1 MNLSYTHAPPVKI
14 PPFQRGTPLALST
27 IRDYPRIAAVKN
39 KTARW
44 RKIGDGT
51 VKRLIIAALT
61 LAWILVAANPAF
73 SAATLTGLKKL
84 EGITVTEHDGGI
96 DTVFKFAEE
105 YKGEFTPSFYQK
117 SIQIDLPNAYTSPSK
132 REFRAGAGSAIN
144 AMAAQV
150 SANKVRTRLFVPGDP
165 RAFSSAWK
173 VRRDGSTVTLT
184 LEKNASVNAA
194 SAKVNTP
201 EKAAAKPVA
210 VEPAQSAV
218 SAKPFDKDAMEL
230 LGKME
235 KESAD
240 SPIRAVEPAPK
251 AKDEPAPAQG
261 APRKNFGFLAQPVYA
276 AEAPKAA
283 EPEKAQGKKLITY
296 EEPKAPEAP
305 SLTAM
310 AAKMMG
316 ALALVVGLVLA
327 LAWVAQKYMGKF
339 NTAFGSSGVVKVL
352 TTSSIGVKK
361 QISVVD
367 VAGEIIVLG
376 ISGDSITMLTT
387 IDNMESADRL
397 RRASNGGDK
406 GVLPKNL
413 TEYMKNMG
421 GPEKGGGLLKKI
433 AASLKAKGDK
443 GFSAIPPALMDEDN
457 PLTFAGNLKAAD
469 SEPLE
474 APFKRPNGKVETKD
488 MGPSSSREELMR
500 KVTGAIRAKNGNLGI
515 A

>member
-1 MNLSYTHAPPVKI
+1 M
-14 PPFQRGTPLALST
+14 
-27 IRDYPRIAAVKN
+27 
-39 KTARW
+39 
-44 RKIGDGT
+44 
-51 VKRLIIAALT
+51 KRLIIAALT

-73 SAATLTGLKKL
+73 SAANLTGLKKL
-84 EGITVTEHDGGI
+84 EGITVTENDGGI

-117 SIQIDLPNAYTSPSK
+117 SIQIDLPNAYTSPAK
-132 REFRAGAGSAIN
+132 REFRAGGGSAIN

-173 VRRDGSTVTLT
+173 VKRDGATVTLT
-184 LEKNASVNAA
+184 LEKKASVSAA
-194 SAKVNTP
+194 SAKDSSP
-201 EKAAAKPVA
+201 EKAAAKPA
-210 VEPAQSAV
+210 PVEPAQSAV
-218 SAKPFDKDAMEL
+218 SAKPLDKDAMEL

-240 SPIRAVEPAPK
+240 SPIKAVEQAPK
-251 AKDEPAPAQG
+251 AKPEPAPAQD
-261 APRKNFGFLAQPVYA
+261 APKQSFGFLAQPAYA
-276 AEAPKAA
+276 AEAPKNVEPPKAA
-283 EPEKAQGKKLITY
+283 EPEKAPSKKLITY

-397 RRASNGGDK
+397 RRSASGGDK

-421 GPEKGGGLLKKI
+421 GSEKGGGLLKKI
-433 AASLKAKGDK
+433 AASLNAKGDK

-457 PLTFAGNLKAAD
+457 PLTFAGSLKAAD

-474 APFKRPNGKVETKD
+474 AAFKRPNGKVETKD